1 VAGALLRSDN
11 SLKICLH
18 VVARALH
25 NRPSEHVAVK
35 KSLIVAVIIVSGLIA
50 GVRAAEKS
58 RPDTSINVGLDVV
71 LVPVTV
77 TDDQLRPVEGLNAG
91 NFQIWEDKVEQHI
104 EYFSAEDT
112 PVSIGLLL
120 DISGSMRSAF
130 NAARSAAINF
140 LKTSN
145 AEDEYFLVEFSDSP
159 RITQNF
165 TTDVNKLE
173 RIVAHLGAQGYT
185 AFLDA
190 VYLALD
196 NVRFGVQ
203 PRKALVMITDGEDNH
218 SRYTL
223 NNVKDVLKESDAQ
236 LYAVDI
242 GYRAA
247 KGHSFGR
254 IILDELTEFTGGRV
268 LSLKSMDDLD
278 DVCAQISRE
287 LKSQYLLGYVSTN
300 KNADGKWR
308 KLKVKVNPPAGA
320 PRMNVRAKPGYYAAQ
335 VRLP

>member
-1 VAGALLRSDN
+1 MQGQ
-11 SLKICLH
+11 
-18 VVARALH
+18 
-25 NRPSEHVAVK
+25 SEHVQVN
-35 KSLIVAVIIVSGLIA
+35 KSVVVGVIIVSGLIA
-50 GVRAAEKS
+50 CARAAEKS
-58 RPDTSINVGLDVV
+58 REDTAIKVGLDVV
-71 LVPVTV
+71 LVPVAV
-77 TDDQLRPVEGLNAG
+77 TDDQFRPVEGLTAD
-91 NFQIWEDKVEQHI
+91 NFQIWEDKVEQQI
-104 EYFSAEDT
+104 QYFSAEDT

-145 AEDEYFLVEFSDSP
+145 AEDEYFLVEFSDTP
-159 RITQNF
+159 KIAQNF

-173 RIVAHLGAQGYT
+173 RIVAVLGAQGYT

-242 GYRAA
+242 GYQAA

-254 IILDELTEFTGGRV
+254 MVLDELTELSGGRV

-278 DVCAQISRE
+278 AVCAQISRE
-287 LKSQYLLGYVSTN
+287 LKSQYVLGYVSSNRKT
-300 KNADGKWR
+300 DGKWR
-308 KLKVKVNPPAGA
+308 KLRVKVNPPARA
-320 PRMNVRAKPGYYAAQ
+320 PRMNVRTKAGYHASQ
-335 VRLP
+335 VRLPEVSVR

>member
-1 VAGALLRSDN
+1 VQVN
-11 SLKICLH
+11 
-18 VVARALH
+18 
-25 NRPSEHVAVK
+25 
-35 KSLIVAVIIVSGLIA
+35 KSLVVAVIIVSGLIA
-50 GVRAAEKS
+50 CAMAAEKS
-58 RPDTSINVGLDVV
+58 GPDTSIKVGLDVV
-71 LVPVTV
+71 LVPVSV
-77 TDDQLRPVEGLNAG
+77 TDDQYRPIEGLNAG

-104 EYFSAEDT
+104 QYFSAEDT

-130 NAARSAAINF
+130 NAARSATINF

-159 RITQNF
+159 KIAQNF

-173 RIVAHLGAQGYT
+173 RMVAVLGAQGYT

-196 NVRFGVQ
+196 NIRFGVQ

-242 GYRAA
+242 GYHAA

-254 IILDELTEFTGGRV
+254 IVLDELTELSGGRV

-278 DVCAQISRE
+278 DLCAQISRE
-287 LKSQYLLGYVSTN
+287 LKSQYVLGFVSTN
-300 KNADGKWR
+300 RNADGKWR
-308 KLKVKVNPPAGA
+308 KLRVKVNPPAGA
-320 PRMNVRAKPGYYAAQ
+320 PRMNVRAKAGYYAAQ
-335 VRLP
+335 VRLPEASDR

>member
-1 VAGALLRSDN
+1 VQ
-11 SLKICLH
+11 
-18 VVARALH
+18 
-25 NRPSEHVAVK
+25 VK
-35 KSLIVAVIIVSGLIA
+35 NSLIVAVIIVSGLIA
-50 GVRAAEKS
+50 CAMRAEKS
-58 RPDTSINVGLDVV
+58 REDTAIKVGLDVV

-77 TDDQLRPVEGLNAG
+77 TDDQYRPVPGLTAD
-91 NFQIWEDKVEQHI
+91 NFQIWEDKAEQHI

-112 PVSIGLLL
+112 PVSIGILL

-130 NAARSAAINF
+130 DAARSAAINF

-159 RITQNF
+159 KIAQNF

-173 RIVAHLGAQGYT
+173 RIVAVLGAQGYT

-196 NVRFGVQ
+196 NIRFGVQ
-203 PRKALVMITDGEDNH
+203 PRKALVMITDGQDNH

-242 GYRAA
+242 GYQAT

-254 IILDELTEFTGGRV
+254 VVLDDLTELSGGRV

-278 DVCAQISRE
+278 GVCAQISRE
-287 LKSQYLLGYVSTN
+287 LKSQYVLGYVSTN
-300 KNADGKWR
+300 RNADGKWR
-308 KLKVKVNPPAGA
+308 KLRVKVNPPAGA
-320 PRMNVRAKPGYYAAQ
+320 PRMNVRAKAGYYAAQ
-335 VRLP
+335 MRLSEVTNH